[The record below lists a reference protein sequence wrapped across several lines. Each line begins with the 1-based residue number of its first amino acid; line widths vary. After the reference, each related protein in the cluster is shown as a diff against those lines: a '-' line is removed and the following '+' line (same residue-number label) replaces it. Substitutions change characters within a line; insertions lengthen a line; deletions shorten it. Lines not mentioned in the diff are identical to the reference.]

1 MEKIYSAKLVY
12 RSYVKYFL
20 KSIFKSSV
28 LLISFLSVFSF
39 SAIIYVV
46 KIGLQ
51 SIAQHKLIFINV
63 ELGLEILK
71 DSLVLLPILLGFSF
85 LIATI
90 MWFQK
95 FYIQESKIV
104 DLFPRKREI
113 DINNV
118 ERIVLISPTQAQIIT
133 RDPAKKLYVTCY
145 WFGNDEYDWLNFLNL
160 LRNLNP
166 SIEHKIYVNGTLW
179 GGNKIKKSSITDSY
193 PEVVKLHSK
202 DKIS

>member
-133 RDPAKKLYVTCY
+133 RDPAKKLYGP
-145 WFGNDEYDWLNFLNL
+145 FRAHG
-160 LRNLNP
+160 
-166 SIEHKIYVNGTLW
+166 
-179 GGNKIKKSSITDSY
+179 
-193 PEVVKLHSK
+193 
-202 DKIS
+202 